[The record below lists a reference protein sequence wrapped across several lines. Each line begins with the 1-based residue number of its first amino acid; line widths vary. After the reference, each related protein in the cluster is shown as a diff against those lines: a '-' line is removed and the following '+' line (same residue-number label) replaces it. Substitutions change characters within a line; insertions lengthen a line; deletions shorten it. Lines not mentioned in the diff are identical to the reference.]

1 MKIWEKM
8 NIKNRYKFGFDFLAI
23 IRIFF
28 IMIPNIVWALVPAKN
43 DYLRT
48 ESVTPIIDLIGSIFQ
63 VIFIATLCFI
73 VPKDK
78 SKNKTLLIGSWCCII
93 FYLIIWIFYYMGI
106 GNIISMILSLSIAP
120 CVAFM
125 FYELGVKNYLAIFP
139 TAVFTICHII
149 FAVVNFMIHV
159 L

>member
-1 MKIWEKM
+1 M

-23 IRIFF
+23 IPIFF

-106 GNIISMILSLSIAP
+106 GNIISIILSLSIAP

-149 FAVVNFMIHV
+149 FSVVNFMINV

>member
-1 MKIWEKM
+1 MKKWEKM
-8 NIKNRYKFGFDFLAI
+8 NITNRYKFGFDFLAI
-23 IRIFF
+23 IHIFF

-78 SKNKTLLIGSWCCII
+78 SKNKTLLITSWCCII
-93 FYLIIWIFYYMGI
+93 FYLIIWILYYRGI
-106 GNIISMILSLSIAP
+106 GNIISIILSLSIAP
-120 CVAFM
+120 CMAFM